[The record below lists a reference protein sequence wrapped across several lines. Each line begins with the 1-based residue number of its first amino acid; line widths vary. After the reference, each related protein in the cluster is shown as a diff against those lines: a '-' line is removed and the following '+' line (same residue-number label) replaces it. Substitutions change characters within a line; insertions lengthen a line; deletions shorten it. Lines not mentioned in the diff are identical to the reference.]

1 MRLQILKGIAIGAA
15 GILTV
20 ATTASYAQD
29 QNQQDWNACA
39 GAAAAA
45 RDRVEACTR
54 ILGRD
59 IPQMQ
64 AFALI
69 HRGRAWVRKGD
80 FDRALADFTTAIKE
94 DADIVYGYADRGDV
108 YRLRGQCEEA
118 IADYDYALRLA
129 PDRADIYLSRGIC
142 QTEQRRSDSA
152 AINFDMAVRLDPSNA
167 AGVAAL
173 ALTRKADIAA
183 MKGDFARAAGLRS
196 GHRPAARGPR
206 TLRESR
212 DRPLLFRRLPRRGG
226 RPHPRRCGAAKSIR
240 RAVAA
245 SLTRALGDQT
255 EFGRACARRAAAR
268 TGGLALPDHR
278 AVPRRARA
286 GIRSGG
292 GIEPCTAMRSALL
305 RRTMAARA
313 RRAGSRRAGVPTS
326 RRCLQRRGR
335 RISRR
340 ARRTEAAQA
349 IGVT

>member
-80 FDRALADFTTAIKE
+80 FDRALADFTAAIKE

-183 MKGDFARAAGLRS
+183 MKGDFARAL
-196 GHRPAARGPR
+196 PDY
-206 TLRESR
+206 
-212 DRPLLFRRLPRRGG
+212 DRAIALQPEDLAPYEN
-226 RPHPRRCGAAKSIR
+226 
-240 RAVAA
+240 RAVAGPPNPYA
-245 SLTRALGDQT
+245 ALWLHLSRARSGIKQNSAELARAALRLGPADWPYPIIELFQG
-255 EFGRACARRAAAR
+255 GRAPESVQAAALSPAQQCEAHFYV
-268 TGGLALPDHR
+268 GQWQLAR
-278 AVPRRARA
+278 GARD
-286 GIRSGG
+286 
-292 GIEPCTAMRSALL
+292 P
-305 RRTMAARA
+305 
-313 RRAGSRRAGVPTS
+313 
-326 RRCLQRRGR
+326 
-335 RISRR
+335 
-340 ARRTEAAQA
+340 AAQA
-349 IGVT
+349 FRQAVDACSDAVVEYRAALEELKRLKP

>member
-29 QNQQDWNACA
+29 QNQQDWNACACA

-80 FDRALADFTTAIKE
+80 FDRALADFTAAIKE

-183 MKGDFARAAGLRS
+183 MKGDFARALPDYDRAIALQPEDLAPYENRAIARFYFGDYR
-196 GHRPAARGPR
+196 AAAEDL
-206 TLRESR
+206 T
-212 DRPLLFRRLPRRGG
+212 
-226 RPHPRRCGAAKSIR
+226 
-240 RAVAA
+240 RAVAGPPNPYA
-245 SLTRALGDQT
+245 ALWLHLSRACSGIKQNSAELARAALRLGPADWPYPIIELFQG
-255 EFGRACARRAAAR
+255 GRAPESVQAAALSPAQQCEAHFYV
-268 TGGLALPDHR
+268 GQWQLAR
-278 AVPRRARA
+278 GARD
-286 GIRSGG
+286 
-292 GIEPCTAMRSALL
+292 P
-305 RRTMAARA
+305 
-313 RRAGSRRAGVPTS
+313 
-326 RRCLQRRGR
+326 
-335 RISRR
+335 
-340 ARRTEAAQA
+340 AAQA
-349 IGVT
+349 FRQAVDACSDAVVEYRAALEELKRLKP

>member
-80 FDRALADFTTAIKE
+80 FDRALADFTAAMKE

-183 MKGDFARAAGLRS
+183 MKGDFARALPDYDRAIALQPEDLAPYENR
-196 GHRPAARGPR
+196 AIARFYFGARQIHTP
-206 TLRESR
+206 
-212 DRPLLFRRLPRRGG
+212 
-226 RPHPRRCGAAKSIR
+226 RCGCIS
-240 RAVAA
+240 
-245 SLTRALGDQT
+245 
-255 EFGRACARRAAAR
+255 
-268 TGGLALPDHR
+268 H
-278 AVPRRARA
+278 
-286 GIRSGG
+286 
-292 GIEPCTAMRSALL
+292 
-305 RRTMAARA
+305 ARA
-313 RRAGSRRAGVPTS
+313 RGSNRIRPSLRAPRCGSD
-326 RRCLQRRGR
+326 R
-335 RISRR
+335 RIGPTRSSSCSKAG
-340 ARRTEAAQA
+340 ARRYPFRRRH
-349 IGVT
+349 

>member
-80 FDRALADFTTAIKE
+80 FDRALADFTAAIKE

-183 MKGDFARAAGLRS
+183 MKGDFARALPDYDRAIALQPEDLALTRIARS
-196 GHRPAARGPR
+196 PASISA
-206 TLRESR
+206 TTA
-212 DRPLLFRRLPRRGG
+212 PRRKTSPAPLRG
-226 RPHPRRCGAAKSIR
+226 RQIHTPRCGCIS
-240 RAVAA
+240 
-245 SLTRALGDQT
+245 
-255 EFGRACARRAAAR
+255 
-268 TGGLALPDHR
+268 H
-278 AVPRRARA
+278 
-286 GIRSGG
+286 
-292 GIEPCTAMRSALL
+292 
-305 RRTMAARA
+305 ARA
-313 RRAGSRRAGVPTS
+313 RGSNRIRPSLRAPRCGSD
-326 RRCLQRRGR
+326 R
-335 RISRR
+335 RIGPTRSSSCSKAG
-340 ARRTEAAQA
+340 ARRNPFRRRH
-349 IGVT
+349 